1 MELQGKI
8 IHFLGDSITEGVGV
22 SHPSKIYHALIKEQ
36 YGLKAAN
43 NYGISGTCLADR
55 RTPLEIEL
63 FNRHFVS
70 RVDEMD
76 PEADVIVVF
85 GGTNDFGHGEAVMG
99 TPNDRTPDTFYGA
112 CHHLYR
118 TLIDKY
124 PTVPIVVMTP
134 LHRWYEDVPQV
145 RVSADGMV
153 KEAVTLRTYVEII
166 REVAG
171 YYGLPICD
179 LYANAGFHPEI
190 ESQRNALCPDGLH
203 PNDAGHVIIASR
215 LAGVLKAL

>member
-22 SHPSKIYHALIKEQ
+22 SHPSKIYHALLKEA

-55 RTPLEIEL
+55 RTPLDIES

-70 RVDEMD
+70 RVEDMD
-76 PEADVIVVF
+76 PVADVIVVF
-85 GGTNDFGHGEAVMG
+85 GGTNDFGHGEVVMG
-99 TPNDRTPDTFYGA
+99 SPNDRTPDTFYGA

-124 PTVPIVVMTP
+124 PTIPIVIMTP
-134 LHRWYEDVPQV
+134 LHRATEDNKNINGVTHCKFHSRCFKHRQIV
-145 RVSADGMV
+145 FAVADAGNFFFFYS
-153 KEAVTLRTYVEII
+153 KLLCKLRK
-166 REVAG
+166 G
-171 YYGLPICD
+171 
-179 LYANAGFHPEI
+179 
-190 ESQRNALCPDGLH
+190 NAL
-203 PNDAGHVIIASR
+203 
-215 LAGVLKAL
+215 